1 MGHWLKVG
9 EEKMKFSEVKLPSN
23 RKFGFFFTVVFLII
37 GIYIFSEAQVIF
49 SYALFSLSAIFL
61 LVTLV
66 NANLLL
72 PFNKL
77 WMRLGLLIGLIVS
90 PVVMGVI
97 FVGLFVPISLLM
109 KIFGRDELRLKVKT
123 RQSYWKE
130 RDKDVSQS
138 DTFKYQF

>member
-1 MGHWLKVG
+1 
-9 EEKMKFSEVKLPSN
+9 MKFSEVTLPSN
-23 RKFGFFFTVVFLII
+23 RKFGFFFTVIFLVI
-37 GIYIFSEAQVIF
+37 GTYIFSGTQVII
-49 SYALFSLSAIFL
+49 SYVLFALSAIFL

-66 NANLLL
+66 NAEFLL

-97 FVGLFVPISLLM
+97 FFGLFAPISLLM
-109 KIFGRDELRLKVKT
+109 KLFGRDELRLKMKS

-130 RDKDVSQS
+130 RNTDVSQS
-138 DTFKYQF
+138 DTFKHQY